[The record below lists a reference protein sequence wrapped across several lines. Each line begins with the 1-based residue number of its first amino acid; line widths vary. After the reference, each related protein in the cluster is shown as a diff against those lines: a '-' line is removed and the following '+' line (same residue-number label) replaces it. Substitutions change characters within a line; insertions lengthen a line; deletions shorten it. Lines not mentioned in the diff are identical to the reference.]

1 MPVNATNDFSDSYKV
16 AVFLYKW
23 RKTLL
28 VLCIAAAVLS
38 AIFSSSLFVTPFFKS
53 TVIMYPAAS
62 NSVSK
67 LLLNDNTTIK
77 QDMLVFG
84 ADEQIQ
90 QMLQILNS
98 NRLRDKVIRRFKLG
112 EHYGIEPGSRYYQTS
127 LYNRFGSNI
136 TFKLTEFQA
145 VKITVLDNDP
155 QLAADIANG
164 IAAILDSVRSDIQKE
179 RAIQGFKI
187 VEAEYLSQQNQVR
200 AMEDS
205 LTQIMKLGVNDYESQ
220 AEMLNRQYAVEVAK
234 GNTRAVNALTEKL
247 KILSQYGGSYISI
260 RDALILEKTQLSF
273 LKARYEEA
281 RIDAYSS
288 MPQKFIVENAVK
300 AERKSFP
307 IVWIIV
313 ALSILGTL
321 VAGILMIILVERAP
335 GFMRKLKHAEN

>member
-1 MPVNATNDFSDSYKV
+1 MPVNAANDFSDSYKV

-28 VLCIAAAVLS
+28 ILCGAAAVLS
-38 AIFSSSLFVTPFFKS
+38 AIFSSPLFVTPMFKS

-77 QDMLVFG
+77 QDMLAFG

-98 NRLRDKVIRRFKLG
+98 NRIKDKVIARFKLA
-112 EHYGIEPGSRYYQTS
+112 EHYGIEPQAKYYQTS
-127 LYNRFGSNI
+127 VYSQFRSNI
-136 TFKLTEFQA
+136 TFKLTEYQA
-145 VKITVLDNDP
+145 VKITVLDSDP

-164 IAAILDSVRSDIQKE
+164 IAAILDSVRTDIQKE

-187 VEAEYLSQQNQVR
+187 VETEYFSQQKQVQ

-205 LTQIMKLGVNDYESQ
+205 LTQVMKLGVNDYESQ
-220 AEMLNRQYAVEVAK
+220 AEMLNRQLAK
-234 GNTRAVNALTEKL
+234 EIASANTRGINALTEKL
-247 KILSQYGGSYISI
+247 KILSQYGGPYVSL
-260 RDALILEKTQLSF
+260 RDALLLEKTQLSF
-273 LKARYEEA
+273 IKARYEEA
-281 RIDAYSS
+281 KIDAYST
-288 MPQKFIVENAVK
+288 MPQKFIVENAIK

-307 IVWIIV
+307 VIWIVV
-313 ALSILGTL
+313 ALSTLATLLAAIL
-321 VAGILMIILVERAP
+321 VILLVERAP
-335 GFMRKLKHAEN
+335 EFLRKIKHAES